1 MTCGCA
7 EKKYEDTLKDFREK
21 VEQGLELYLPKL
33 NTRPSHLHEAMR
45 YSMEAGG
52 KRLRPVLLFAASNL
66 YPSDSEALAAS
77 IALECIHTYS
87 LIHDDLPAMDNS
99 DLRRGKPTCHKQFD
113 EATAILAGDALLTY
127 AFELISQEYSTTPEL
142 ALKLIQ
148 ELSQASGSQK
158 LIGGQMEDILAEE
171 SGATEEGLDFIH
183 ANKTAALL
191 QASLCMGIHL
201 SSAPEHVLAEART
214 LGYHLGMAFQI
225 VDDILDLTSDE
236 TVLGKTTGLDQQH
249 EKATYPALY
258 GLGASKK
265 AAQKHTQAALEACE
279 CLGGNNTFLKLLV
292 SQLLNRAY

>member
-7 EKKYEDTLKDFREK
+7 EKKYEETLQDFRIK

-33 NTRPSHLHEAMR
+33 SARPSRLHEAMR

-52 KRLRPVLLFAASNL
+52 KRLRPILLLAASDI
-66 YPSDSEALAAS
+66 YPSNSKPLAAS
-77 IALECIHTYS
+77 IAIECIHTYS

-127 AFELISQEYSTTPEL
+127 AFELISQEYSTTSEL
-142 ALKLIQ
+142 ALRLIQ
-148 ELSQASGSQK
+148 ELSQASDSQK
-158 LIGGQMEDILAEE
+158 LIGGQMEDILAEK
-171 SGATEEGLDFIH
+171 SGATKETLSFIH

-191 QASLCMGIHL
+191 QASLCMGILL
-201 SSAPEHVLAEART
+201 SSAPAHVLGEARI

-225 VDDILDLTSDE
+225 VDDILDLTSDDA
-236 TVLGKTTGLDQQH
+236 TLGKTTGLDLQH
-249 EKATYPALY
+249 KKATYPALH
-258 GLGASKK
+258 GLEASKK

-279 CLGGNNTFLKLLV
+279 RLGGNNAFLKSLV
-292 SQLLNRAY
+292 SKLLNRAY